1 MTKDEAGGNARRRSE
16 DDVEPG
22 KGGTGKG
29 GTGNG
34 GPVNGGRGEEAAQSG
49 LALGSAL
56 KLSGLAST
64 GGQAKALIQDGK
76 VKVNG
81 QVERRRKRKVV
92 DGDEI
97 EVAGEVF
104 VIESLEE

>member
-1 MTKDEAGGNARRRSE
+1 MAKDDEARATRRGE
-16 DDVEPG
+16 DDGRAEDGSLDGETAQPG
-22 KGGTGKG
+22 LTL
-29 GTGNG
+29 GN
-34 GPVNGGRGEEAAQSG
+34 
-49 LALGSAL
+49 AL
-56 KLSGLAST
+56 KLSGLADT
-64 GGQAKALIQDGK
+64 GGQAKALIQDGQ

-81 QVERRRKRKVV
+81 SVERRRKRKVI